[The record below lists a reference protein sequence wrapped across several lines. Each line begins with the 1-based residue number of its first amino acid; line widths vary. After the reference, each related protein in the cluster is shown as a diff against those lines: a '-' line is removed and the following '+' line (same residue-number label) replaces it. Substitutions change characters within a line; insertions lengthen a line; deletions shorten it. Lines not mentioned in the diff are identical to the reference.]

1 MPTLLHA
8 YLRGGSI
15 VNSLSRK
22 HIELWVEA
30 RGVVP
35 AINPI
40 MRVLVQDLEA
50 SGAMVD
56 VRVPEHEVVD
66 PRSLLDAS
74 PPDLVLLKS
83 ATTLSLSLALAD
95 ESLGVKFLN
104 GARDTLRAHD
114 KAATVARLAAA
125 GLPVPETFL
134 VQPGTNGKV
143 PPSGAGGAWVAK
155 PTRGVHGRGV
165 AVYPEFPAAF
175 DAGATLED
183 DGSYVVDDGTRLL
196 QRRIG
201 GPEDDVKVYVAGERI
216 FAGFKTFGPESY
228 AANEIE
234 AMTLDARTEEMIQ
247 AVGEA
252 LNLRLFGVDLRFED
266 GEPVIID
273 ANPLPGYRGF
283 REAIPALRAEIER
296 ALGAFR

>member
-1 MPTLLHA
+1 
-8 YLRGGSI
+8 

-30 RGVVP
+30 RGGAA

-40 MRVLVQDLEA
+40 MRMLVQDLEA

-56 VRVPEHEVVD
+56 VRVPEHEVVN

-83 ATTLSLSLALAD
+83 ATTLSLSLALGD
-95 ESLGVKFLN
+95 EAHGVKFLN

-134 VQPGTNGKV
+134 AQPGTNGEV
-143 PPSGAGGAWVAK
+143 PPSDAGGSWIAK
-155 PTRGVHGRGV
+155 PTRGVHGHGV
-165 AVYPEFPAAF
+165 AFYREFPSAL
-175 DAGATLED
+175 DAVATLD
-183 DGSYVVDDGTRLL
+183 ADGSYVVDDGTRLL

-201 GPEDDVKVYVAGERI
+201 GAEGDVKVYIAGERM
-216 FAGFKTFGPESY
+216 FAGFKMFGPESY

-234 AMTLDARTEEMIQ
+234 AVPLDARTEEKIH

-283 REAIPALRAEIER
+283 PEAVPALRSEIER
-296 ALGAFR
+296 ALGAFP

>member
-1 MPTLLHA
+1 L
-8 YLRGGSI
+8 S
-15 VNSLSRK
+15 SLARR

-30 RGVVP
+30 RGGAA
-35 AINPI
+35 AINPV

-74 PPDLVLLKS
+74 PPDLVLLKT
-83 ATTLSLSLALAD
+83 ATTLSLSLALSD
-95 ESLGVKFLN
+95 EAHGVTFLN

-125 GLPVPETFL
+125 GLPVPPTFL

-143 PPSGAGGAWVAK
+143 PPSGAGGMWVAK

-165 AVYPEFPAAF
+165 AVYPKFPATL
-175 DAGATLED
+175 DSVATLDD
-183 DGSYVVDDGTRLL
+183 DGSYVVDDDTRLV
-196 QRRIG
+196 QRMVG
-201 GPEDDVKVYVAGERI
+201 GTEEDVKVYVAGERL

-228 AANEIE
+228 AANEI
-234 AMTLDARTEEMIQ
+234 DAVTIDAQTEEMIH

-252 LNLRLFGVDLRFED
+252 LNLRLCGVDLRFED
-266 GEPVIID
+266 GEPVVID
-273 ANPLPGYRGF
+273 ANAFPGYRGF
-283 REAIPALRAEIER
+283 QEAVPALRAEIER
-296 ALGAFR
+296 ALGIVR

>member
-1 MPTLLHA
+1 
-8 YLRGGSI
+8 

-30 RGVVP
+30 RGGVA

-40 MRVLVQDLEA
+40 MRVLVQDL
-50 SGAMVD
+50 GAAGAIVG

-66 PRSLLDAS
+66 PRSLLEAS
-74 PPDLVLLKS
+74 PPDLVLLKT
-83 ATTLSLSLALAD
+83 ATTLSLSLALSD
-95 ESLGVKFLN
+95 EAHGVKFLN

-125 GLPVPETFL
+125 GLPVPPTFL
-134 VQPGTNGKV
+134 FQSGTNGKA
-143 PPSGAGGAWVAK
+143 PQSGAGGSWVAK

-165 AVYPEFPAAF
+165 AFYRAFPAAL
-175 DAGATLED
+175 DAGATLDAD
-183 DGSYVVDDGTRLL
+183 DSYVVDDGTRLL

-201 GPEDDVKVYVAGERI
+201 GAECDVKVYVAGERM
-216 FAGFKTFGPESY
+216 FAGFKAFGHESY
-228 AANEIE
+228 AADEIDPV
-234 AMTLDARTEEMIQ
+234 TLDARTEEMIHT
-247 AVGEA
+247 VGEA

-283 REAIPALRAEIER
+283 PEAVPALRSEIER
-296 ALGAFR
+296 ALGTFR

>member
-1 MPTLLHA
+1 
-8 YLRGGSI
+8 

-30 RGVVP
+30 RGGAA
-35 AINPI
+35 AINSV
-40 MRVLVQDLEA
+40 MRMLVQDLEA
-50 SGAMVD
+50 SGAIVG

-74 PPDLVLLKS
+74 PPDLVLLKTT
-83 ATTLSLSLALAD
+83 TTLSLSLALAD

-104 GARDTLRAHD
+104 RARDTLRAHD

-134 VQPGTNGKV
+134 VQPGNNSEV
-143 PPSGAGGAWVAK
+143 LPSGAGGSWVAK

-165 AVYPEFPAAF
+165 AFYSEFPAAL
-175 DAGATLED
+175 DAEATLDAE
-183 DGSYVVDDGTRLL
+183 GSYVVDDGTRLI

-201 GPEDDVKVYVAGERI
+201 GAEGDVKVYVAGERL
-216 FAGFKTFGPESY
+216 FAGFKTFGPDSY
-228 AANEIE
+228 AADEIDPV
-234 AMTLDARTEEMIQ
+234 ALDGRTQEMIH

-252 LNLRLFGVDLRFED
+252 LDLRLFGVDLRFES
-266 GEPVIID
+266 GKPVIID

-283 REAIPALRAEIER
+283 PEAVPALRSEIVR
-296 ALGAFR
+296 ALGTSR

>member
-1 MPTLLHA
+1 M
-8 YLRGGSI
+8 
-15 VNSLSRK
+15 
-22 HIELWVEA
+22 
-30 RGVVP
+30 
-35 AINPI
+35 
-40 MRVLVQDLEA
+40 LVQDLEA
-50 SGAMVD
+50 SGAIVG

-74 PPDLVLLKS
+74 PPDLVLLKT

-104 GARDTLRAHD
+104 RARDTLRVHD
-114 KAATVARLAAA
+114 KAATVARLAVA

-134 VQPGTNGKV
+134 VQPGTNSEV
-143 PPSGAGGAWVAK
+143 PPSGAGGSWVAK

-165 AVYPEFPAAF
+165 AFYRAFPAAL
-175 DAGATLED
+175 DAEATLDAE
-183 DGSYVVDDGTRLL
+183 GSYVVDDGTRLI

-201 GPEDDVKVYVAGERI
+201 GAEGDVKVYVAGERM

-228 AANEIE
+228 AADEIDPV
-234 AMTLDARTEEMIQ
+234 ALDGRTQEMIH

-252 LNLRLFGVDLRFED
+252 LDLRLFGVDLRFES
-266 GEPVIID
+266 GKPVIID

-283 REAIPALRAEIER
+283 PETVPALRSEIVR
-296 ALGAFR
+296 ALGTSR

>member
-1 MPTLLHA
+1 ML
-8 YLRGGSI
+8 S
-15 VNSLSRK
+15 SLARR

-30 RGVVP
+30 RGGAA

-74 PPDLVLLKS
+74 PPDLVLLKT
-83 ATTLSLSLALAD
+83 AMTLSLSLALSD
-95 ESLGVKFLN
+95 EAHGVKFLN

-125 GLPVPETFL
+125 GLPVPPTFL

-143 PPSGAGGAWVAK
+143 PPSGAGGEWVAK
-155 PTRGVHGRGV
+155 PTRGVHGRSV
-165 AVYPEFPAAF
+165 AVYPEFPAAL
-175 DAGATLED
+175 DAVATRD
-183 DGSYVVDDGTRLL
+183 DEGSYVVDDGTRLL

-201 GPEDDVKVYVAGERI
+201 GVEDDVKVYVAGEQM

-228 AANEIE
+228 AADEIE
-234 AMTLDARTEEMIQ
+234 AVTLDARTEEMIH

-283 REAIPALRAEIER
+283 PKAVPALRAEIER
-296 ALGAFR
+296 ALGTFR

>member
-1 MPTLLHA
+1 M
-8 YLRGGSI
+8 S
-15 VNSLSRK
+15 SLARR

-30 RGVVP
+30 RGGAA
-35 AINPI
+35 AINPV
-40 MRVLVQDLEA
+40 MRMLVQDLEA
-50 SGAMVD
+50 SGAIVG

-74 PPDLVLLKS
+74 PPDLVLLKT

-104 GARDTLRAHD
+104 RARDTLRAHD

-134 VQPGTNGKV
+134 VQPGTNSEV
-143 PPSGAGGAWVAK
+143 PPSGAGGLWVAK

-165 AVYPEFPAAF
+165 AFYREFPAAL
-175 DAGATLED
+175 DAEATLDAE
-183 DGSYVVDDGTRLL
+183 GSYVVDDGTRLI

-201 GPEDDVKVYVAGERI
+201 GAEGDVKVYVAGERM

-228 AANEIE
+228 AADEIDPV
-234 AMTLDARTEEMIQ
+234 ALDGRTQEMIH

-252 LNLRLFGVDLRFED
+252 LDLCLFGVDLRFES
-266 GEPVIID
+266 GKPFIID

-283 REAIPALRAEIER
+283 PEAVPALRSEIER
-296 ALGAFR
+296 ALGVFR

>member
-1 MPTLLHA
+1 M
-8 YLRGGSI
+8 S
-15 VNSLSRK
+15 SLAPR

-30 RGVVP
+30 RGGAA
-35 AINPI
+35 AINPV
-40 MRVLVQDLEA
+40 MRMLVQDLKA

-66 PRSLLDAS
+66 PRSLLDAR
-74 PPDLVLLKS
+74 PPDLVLLKT
-83 ATTLSLSLALAD
+83 ATTLSLSLALSD
-95 ESLGVKFLN
+95 EAHGVTFLN

-125 GLPVPETFL
+125 GLPVPPTFL

-143 PPSGAGGAWVAK
+143 PPSGAGGVWVAK
-155 PTRGVHGRGV
+155 PTRGVHGRSV
-165 AVYPEFPAAF
+165 AVYPEFPAAL
-175 DAGATLED
+175 DAVATLDD

-201 GPEDDVKVYVAGERI
+201 GAEDDVKVYVAGERM
-216 FAGFKTFGPESY
+216 FAGFKTFRPESY
-228 AANEIE
+228 AANEI
-234 AMTLDARTEEMIQ
+234 DAVTIDAQTEEMIH

-252 LNLRLFGVDLRFED
+252 LDLRLFGVDLRFED
-266 GEPVIID
+266 GELVIID

-296 ALGAFR
+296 ALGVVW

>member
-1 MPTLLHA
+1 M
-8 YLRGGSI
+8 S
-15 VNSLSRK
+15 SLARR

-30 RGVVP
+30 RGGAA
-35 AINPI
+35 AINPV
-40 MRVLVQDLEA
+40 MRMLVQDLEA
-50 SGAMVD
+50 SGAIVG

-74 PPDLVLLKS
+74 PPDLVLLKT

-104 GARDTLRAHD
+104 RARDTLRAHD

-134 VQPGTNGKV
+134 VQPGTNSEV
-143 PPSGAGGAWVAK
+143 PPSGAGGSWVAK

-165 AVYPEFPAAF
+165 AFYREFPAAL
-175 DAGATLED
+175 DAEATLDAE
-183 DGSYVVDDGTRLL
+183 GSYVVDDGTRLI

-201 GPEDDVKVYVAGERI
+201 GAEGDVKVYVAGERM

-228 AANEIE
+228 AADEIDPV
-234 AMTLDARTEEMIQ
+234 ALDGRTQEMIH

-252 LNLRLFGVDLRFED
+252 LDLRLFGVDLRFES
-266 GEPVIID
+266 GKPVIID

-283 REAIPALRAEIER
+283 PEAVPALRTEIVR
-296 ALGAFR
+296 ALGTSR